1 MLSQRLYRSR
11 SDRMIAGVCGGIAQY
26 FGVDPTIVRL
36 FTVLAAIFSG
46 GVVVILYFVLWLV
59 VPEDSLAGAE
69 TASQAEAPVGATG
82 ESTGTTGSSGS
93 SSPFGNAFS
102 SSGFG
107 HSGYVTDEQRQR
119 RTQWFGWALLTL
131 GLLILVSNLHLFSWV
146 QWNLVWPSV
155 LILGGAFL
163 LMRQR

>member
-26 FGVDPTIVRL
+26 FGIDPTIVRL

-46 GVVVILYFVLWLV
+46 GVVIILYFVLWIV
-59 VPEDSLAGAE
+59 VPEDSLTGA
-69 TASQAEAPVGATG
+69 ASSSQAEA
-82 ESTGTTGSSGS
+82 STGAAGGSTESTGSSGS
-93 SSPFGNAFS
+93 SSPFGHAFS

-107 HSGYVTDEQRQR
+107 HTGFATEEQRQR

-131 GLLILVSNLHLFSWV
+131 GCLVLVSH
-146 QWNLVWPSV
+146 
-155 LILGGAFL
+155 
-163 LMRQR
+163 